1 MARTMICTPY
11 CFEFQSYITGHQV
24 YKDIWTPILDEKLAT
39 NKGNNNPHDKLAVK
53 VQSSLSKTDTIGIE
67 KWCLL

>member
-1 MARTMICTPY
+1 M
-11 CFEFQSYITGHQV
+11 FEISWFLLLTVLSFKLHNHV
-24 YKDIWTPILDEKLAT
+24 YKDTWTPILDEKLAT